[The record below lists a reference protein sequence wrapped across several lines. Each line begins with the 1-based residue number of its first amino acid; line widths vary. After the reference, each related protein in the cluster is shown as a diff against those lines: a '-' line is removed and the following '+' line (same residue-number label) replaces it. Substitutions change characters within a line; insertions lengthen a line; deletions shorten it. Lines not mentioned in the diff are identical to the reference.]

1 MDGTELKMKLHPF
14 SLSFSDSA
22 LDKEFKSYND
32 YEARVFNRIG
42 IALSAMAWI
51 ILNIY
56 CYLFY
61 PNSFLPMTLALSIF
75 LYPLFIFIF
84 FMPSS
89 PHNVKYYQPLSALA
103 NCLAGLMFVYVGH
116 FLWHNVI
123 LTICGIMACVLF
135 GFFILRI
142 RFKIALIE
150 TLIYIVVYEISLLMP
165 PIHENPD
172 IPLLAVIGILIE
184 IMCIVGGYSLERN
197 SRKMFYQNKELKR
210 QRQLAEAATK
220 AKSDFLANMSHE
232 CRTPLNAIIGMS
244 HLALQTSLT
253 PKQRDYLDTIHSSA
267 HTLLEV
273 INDIL
278 DFSKIEAGKMDLEL
292 VDFVLDDILT
302 NLANLFNLTAQ
313 QKGIEL
319 LFQYQADVPQKLRG
333 DPLRLGQ
340 ILSNLVNNAIK
351 FTDQGEIVVK
361 IAPLSQDKEELTLQF
376 SVSDTGIGISKEQ
389 QNKLFHAFSQ
399 VDAST
404 TRKYGGSGL
413 GLAICERLVKLMGG
427 RIWVESEAG
436 VGSTFFFTVVLG
448 SNQSKLESKPNSL
461 INRENI
467 RVLVIDHNPMAAGIL
482 TDMLKSIGFAATAA
496 VSKDQGLAYLKDR
509 AHDLDIVLLD
519 QKIMSMDV
527 LGKSTINFEEIK
539 HRPRFI
545 ITRTYILSEQLDDGG
560 ILGQFKSLTKPIT
573 QSQLLNAI
581 MEVLDEGREKSL
593 AFTQHSCEPLLAE
606 QLADVRGAKILLVDD
621 NEINQQVGQEILQQ
635 MGFQVDIASNGLEAL
650 QALEQ
655 AEYQLVFMDVQMPVM
670 DGYEAT
676 RIIRKNPGWSHLPVI
691 AITAHTLSADREK
704 SLQAGMND
712 QVNKPINTDELI
724 RVLAKYIKNIRNISS
739 DTSELL
745 PSPAS
750 NGRELPRPKLPG
762 IAYAEGLARVG
773 GNRKLYTK
781 LLLQFAASNSDTPNK
796 LRNALGRGDF
806 QEASR
811 LIHTVKGVAANIG
824 ANDLAAAAA
833 QLETALIPGSNIY
846 PDVLLDSFMASFT
859 VVIDGIR
866 ALEEVLGVISNTTM
880 QERAMIPVDADML
893 RIHLINLARMLETG
907 SVESV
912 KYLKILESY
921 LSNTRVEKKFEQLK
935 KDVDMFDMDSALIKL
950 KGIASDLK
958 ISI

>member
-1 MDGTELKMKLHPF
+1 MKLHPF

-220 AKSDFLANMSHE
+220 AKSEFLANMSHE
-232 CRTPLNAIIGMS
+232 CRTPLNAVIGMS

-253 PKQRDYLDTIHSSA
+253 PKQRYYLDTISSSA

-292 VDFVLDDILT
+292 VDFELDEILT
-302 NLANLFNLTAQ
+302 NLDNLFNLTAQ

-319 LFQYQADVPQKLRG
+319 LFQYTADVPQKLRG
-333 DPLRLGQ
+333 DPLRLSQ

-351 FTDQGEIVVK
+351 FTEQGEIVVK
-361 IAPLSQDKEELTLQF
+361 IEPLSQDEETITLQF

-413 GLAICERLVKLMGG
+413 GLAICERLVKLMDG

-436 VGSTFFFTVVLG
+436 LGSTFFFTAVLG
-448 SNQSKLESKPNSL
+448 YDQSKWECNPNLLS
-461 INRENI
+461 NWENI
-467 RVLVIDHNPMAAGIL
+467 RVLVIDPKPVAAGIL
-482 TDMLKSIGFAATAA
+482 TDMLKSLGFQVTAA
-496 VSKDQGLAYLKDR
+496 VSREQGLAFLKDR
-509 AHDLDIVLLD
+509 SHDFDIILLD
-519 QKIMSMDV
+519 QVIMVMDV
-527 LGKSTINFEEIK
+527 LGKSLINFDEIK
-539 HRPRFI
+539 HRSKFI
-545 ITRTYILSEQLDDGG
+545 ITRNYILNEQLDDGG
-560 ILGQFKSLTKPIT
+560 ILGQFKCLTKPIT
-573 QSQLLNAI
+573 QSQLLNAL
-581 MEVLDEGREKSL
+581 MEVLDEGRDKSL
-593 AFTQHSCEPLLAE
+593 SFKQYRYEPVFPG
-606 QLADVRGAKILLVDD
+606 QVVDVKGARVLLVDD

-635 MGFQVDIASNGLEAL
+635 LGFQVDIANNGLEAIE
-650 QALEQ
+650 ALEQ
-655 AEYQLVFMDVQMPVM
+655 AEYELVFMDVQMPVM

-676 RIIRKNPGWSHLPVI
+676 RRIRMNPLWSQLPII
-691 AITAHTLSADREK
+691 AITAHTLSTDREK

-712 QVNKPINTDELI
+712 QVNKPIDTDELI
-724 RVLAKYIKNIRNISS
+724 AVIRKYVKNKGRSP
-739 DTSELL
+739 DRGELIL
-745 PSPAS
+745 SPAG
-750 NGRELPRPKLPG
+750 NERQLPG
-762 IAYAEGLARVG
+762 IVYAEGLARVG
-773 GNRKLYTK
+773 GNQKIYKK
-781 LLLQFAASNSDTPNK
+781 LLLQFAASNADTADK
-796 LRNALGRGDF
+796 LRNALLSGDL

-811 LIHTVKGVAANIG
+811 LLHTVKGVAANIG
-824 ANDLAAAAA
+824 ANDLAAATS
-833 QLETALIPGSNIY
+833 QLETALLGKSNK
-846 PDVLLDSFMASFT
+846 DRDLLLEEFMTSLT
-859 VVIDGIR
+859 VVMDGIK
-866 ALEEVLGVISNTTM
+866 ALEEVLEVVSNNTTV
-880 QERAMIPVDADML
+880 QERAMTRVDSEGL
-893 RIHLINLARMLETG
+893 QIHLINLAQMLESG

-912 KYLKILESY
+912 KHLKILESY
-921 LSNTRVEKKFEQLK
+921 LSNTSFQKKFEQLQH
-935 KDVDMFDMDSALIKL
+935 DVEIFDMDNALIKL
-950 KGIASDLK
+950 KELASDLN

>member
-560 ILGQFKSLTKPIT
+560 ILGQFKCLTKPIT
-573 QSQLLNAI
+573 QSQLLNAL
-581 MEVLDEGREKSL
+581 MEVLDEGRDKSL
-593 AFTQHSCEPLLAE
+593 SFKQYRYEPVFPG
-606 QLADVRGAKILLVDD
+606 QVVDVKGARVLLVDD

-635 MGFQVDIASNGLEAL
+635 LGFQVDIANNGLEAIE
-650 QALEQ
+650 ALEQ
-655 AEYQLVFMDVQMPVM
+655 AEYELVFMDVQMPVM

-676 RIIRKNPGWSHLPVI
+676 RRIRMNPLWSQLPII
-691 AITAHTLSADREK
+691 AITAHTLSTDREK

-712 QVNKPINTDELI
+712 QVNKPIDTDELI
-724 RVLAKYIKNIRNISS
+724 AVIRKYVKNKGRSP
-739 DTSELL
+739 DRGELIL
-745 PSPAS
+745 SPAG
-750 NGRELPRPKLPG
+750 NERQLPG
-762 IAYAEGLARVG
+762 IVYAEGLARVG
-773 GNRKLYTK
+773 GNQKIYKK
-781 LLLQFAASNSDTPNK
+781 LLLQFAASNADTADK
-796 LRNALGRGDF
+796 LRNALLSGDL

-811 LIHTVKGVAANIG
+811 LLHTVKGVAANIG
-824 ANDLAAAAA
+824 ANDLAAATS
-833 QLETALIPGSNIY
+833 QLETALLGKSNK
-846 PDVLLDSFMASFT
+846 DRDLLLEEFMTSLT
-859 VVIDGIR
+859 VVMDGIK
-866 ALEEVLGVISNTTM
+866 ALEEVLEVVSNNTTV
-880 QERAMIPVDADML
+880 QERAMTRVDSEGL
-893 RIHLINLARMLETG
+893 QIHLINLAQMLESG

-912 KYLKILESY
+912 KHLKILESY
-921 LSNTRVEKKFEQLK
+921 LSNTSFQKKFEQLQH
-935 KDVDMFDMDSALIKL
+935 DVEIFDMDNALIKL
-950 KGIASDLK
+950 KELASDLN

>member
-42 IALSAMAWI
+42 IALSTMAWLA
-51 ILNIY
+51 LNIY

-61 PNSFLPMTLALSIF
+61 PQSFMHMTVALSIF
-75 LYPLFIFIF
+75 LYPLFLFIF

-89 PHNVKYYQPLSALA
+89 PHNVKHYQPLSALA

-560 ILGQFKSLTKPIT
+560 ILGQFKCLTKPIT
-573 QSQLLNAI
+573 QSQLLNAL
-581 MEVLDEGREKSL
+581 MEVLDEGRDKSL
-593 AFTQHSCEPLLAE
+593 SFKQYRYEPVFPG
-606 QLADVRGAKILLVDD
+606 QVVDVKGARVLLVDD

-635 MGFQVDIASNGLEAL
+635 LGFQVDIANNGLEAIE
-650 QALEQ
+650 ALEQ
-655 AEYQLVFMDVQMPVM
+655 AEYELVFMDVQMPVM

-676 RIIRKNPGWSHLPVI
+676 RRIRMNPLWSQLPII
-691 AITAHTLSADREK
+691 AITAHTLSTDREK

-712 QVNKPINTDELI
+712 QVNKPIDTDELI
-724 RVLAKYIKNIRNISS
+724 AVIRKYVKNKGRSP
-739 DTSELL
+739 DRGELIL
-745 PSPAS
+745 SPAG
-750 NGRELPRPKLPG
+750 NERQLPG
-762 IAYAEGLARVG
+762 IVYAEGLARVG
-773 GNRKLYTK
+773 GNQKIYKK
-781 LLLQFAASNSDTPNK
+781 LLLQFAASNADTADK
-796 LRNALGRGDF
+796 LRNALLSGDL

-811 LIHTVKGVAANIG
+811 LLHTVKGVAANIG
-824 ANDLAAAAA
+824 ANDLAAATS
-833 QLETALIPGSNIY
+833 QLETALLGKSNK
-846 PDVLLDSFMASFT
+846 DRDLLLEEFMTSLT
-859 VVIDGIR
+859 VVMDGIK
-866 ALEEVLGVISNTTM
+866 ALEEVLEVVSNNTTV
-880 QERAMIPVDADML
+880 QERAMTRVDSEGL
-893 RIHLINLARMLETG
+893 QIHLINLAQMLESG

-912 KYLKILESY
+912 KHLKILESY
-921 LSNTRVEKKFEQLK
+921 LSNTSFQKKFEQLQH
-935 KDVDMFDMDSALIKL
+935 DVEIFDMDNALIKL
-950 KGIASDLK
+950 KELASDLN